1 MCLAIPMQVIEIDGL
16 TARCEAKGVERRVSL
31 FLMQHEPVGV
41 GDMVL
46 VHVGY
51 AIQKMS
57 EAEARMSWQ
66 LLDEVLKASAVA
78 TEASVEPIEHA

>member
-57 EAEARMSWQ
+57 ESEARMSWQ